1 MKPPVNC
8 SAAAPPKELTV
19 SSRFESATKS
29 AWRHKCAA
37 IVLVVLALS
46 LLSGSVA
53 QAQALPKISIGVEP
67 MQNPKDLSVALQ
79 IVLLLTVLSLAP
91 SILIMMT
98 SFIRIAV
105 VLSFLRQ
112 AIGTNQ
118 MPPNQLLIALALIL
132 TFFIMTPVANQA
144 YDQGLKPY
152 LDGQITQKDAF
163 QKGMEPIR
171 TFMLK
176 QVREKDLALFVKL
189 SGMERP
195 QSKED
200 IPNRVLIPGFVLSEL
215 RTSFQIA
222 FVIFI
227 PFLVIDMVVASVLM
241 SMGMLM
247 LPPVM
252 VALPFKIL
260 LFVLVDGWYLIVK
273 ALVESFK

>member
-1 MKPPVNC
+1 MRTLLRLPAF
-8 SAAAPPKELTV
+8 SRTTAALL
-19 SSRFESATKS
+19 
-29 AWRHKCAA
+29 
-37 IVLVVLALS
+37 IMLVVGALCGATS
-46 LLSGSVA
+46 A
-53 QAQALPKISIGVEP
+53 QAQVIPKISLGVEP
-67 MQNPKDLSVALQ
+67 AKDAKDISVALQ
-79 IVLLLTVLSLAP
+79 IVLLLTVLTLAP
-91 SILIMMT
+91 SILVMMT

-132 TFFIMTPVANQA
+132 TFFIMSPVADQA
-144 YDQGLKPY
+144 YRDGLKPY
-152 LDGQITQKDAF
+152 LDGKITQSEAF
-163 QKGMEPIR
+163 DKGMQPIR
-171 TFMLK
+171 HFMLK

-189 SGMERP
+189 SGMEQP
-195 QSKED
+195 KNEND
-200 IPNRVLIPGFVLSEL
+200 IPTRLLIPGFVLSEL

-222 FVIFI
+222 FVVFI
-227 PFLVIDMVVASVLM
+227 PFLIIDMVVASVLM